1 MKAFL
6 WSVLACA
13 VISVGAATLLIG
25 LADTPSGTRVSDSVR
40 LN

>member
-13 VISVGAATLLIG
+13 VISAGAATLLIS
-25 LADTPSGTRVSDSVR
+25 LEDTSSRASVSDSVR
-40 LN
+40 LD

>member
-13 VISVGAATLLIG
+13 IISAGAATLLIS
-25 LADTPSGTRVSDSVR
+25 LEDTSSSTTVSDSVR

>member
-6 WSVLACA
+6 WSVLACV
-13 VISVGAATLLIG
+13 VISAGAAALLIS
-25 LADTPSGTRVSDSVR
+25 LEDTPSSTRVSDSVR

>member
-13 VISVGAATLLIG
+13 VISAGAAALLIS
-25 LADTPSGTRVSDSVR
+25 LEDTPSSTRVSDSVR
-40 LN
+40 LD

>member
-6 WSVLACA
+6 WSLLACA
-13 VISVGAATLLIG
+13 LISAGAAALLIS
-25 LADTPSGTRVSDSVR
+25 LEDTSSSTTVSDSVR

>member
-13 VISVGAATLLIG
+13 VISAGAAILLIS
-25 LADTPSGTRVSDSVR
+25 LEDTSSSTSVSDSVR

>member
-13 VISVGAATLLIG
+13 LISAGAATLLIS
-25 LADTPSGTRVSDSVR
+25 LEVTSSSARVSDSVR